1 MDTVGFPNRPEAE
14 DLAAALPAQHEH
26 KANPRRWAGL
36 TVLLVGSFLPALDF
50 FIVNIALPSI
60 RQGLGAGDDVL
71 QLVISGYAAAF
82 AVLLVMGGRLG
93 DLYGRNRMFVIGMT
107 GFALC
112 SAWCGLAWSPSALV
126 AGRLLQGA
134 TAAIMAPQVAA
145 SIHVLFAPEEKAR
158 AFSLLGTSIG
168 LSAIVGQILAGALIR
183 ANIWGLSWRTIFLI
197 NVPIVAITLLA
208 SVPLLRQFRSS
219 THAAQPLDIP
229 GSILLFLG
237 LAALVYALIEG
248 RQEEW
253 PAWSFVLMG
262 LCPLLLT
269 GFWRVEVRLAAR
281 GGSPLIHP
289 RLFAAPGFARGL
301 GATLLFYTMAS
312 FFLTY
317 SIYLQAGL
325 GYSAFYAGVLIA
337 PFSIGY
343 VAGAL
348 STPAI
353 LRAVGLRATALG
365 LLVAAAGLS
374 TLALGVH
381 SSGVLHLLTFTPGVF
396 AIGVGQGI
404 VLPTLVRA
412 VIQGAPAHYAG
423 AASGVVNSTLQI
435 SASLGAATVGG
446 VFFAILERRAGDP
459 ATVALA
465 FTVALLCLATLL
477 LCAAFLAWGLGSVQ
491 GHGHRSA

>member
-1 MDTVGFPNRPEAE
+1 MVTVGLPKRPEVKVR
-14 DLAAALPAQHEH
+14 AAALPPHQEH
-26 KANPRRWAGL
+26 KATPLRWAGL
-36 TVLLVGSFLPALDF
+36 AVLLVGSFLPALDF
-50 FIVNIALPSI
+50 FIVNLALPSI

-93 DLYGRNRMFVIGMT
+93 DLFGRNRMFVVGMT

-112 SAWCGLAWSPSALV
+112 SALCGLAWSPYALV
-126 AGRLLQGA
+126 AGRVLQGA

-145 SIHVLFAPEEKAR
+145 SIHVFFAPREKAR

-168 LSAIVGQILAGALIR
+168 VSAIVGQILAGALIR

-197 NVPIVAITLLA
+197 NVPIAVITLLA
-208 SVPLLRQFRSS
+208 SIPLLRQFRSP
-219 THAAQPLDIP
+219 TGAAQPLDIP
-229 GSILLFLG
+229 GSTLLFLG
-237 LAALVYALIEG
+237 LAALVCGLIEG
-248 RQEEW
+248 RQEHW
-253 PAWSFVLMG
+253 PAWSFALMG
-262 LCPLLLT
+262 LCPLLLA

-289 RLFAAPGFARGL
+289 CLFAAPGFVRGL
-301 GATLLFYTMAS
+301 GATLLFYMMAS
-312 FFLTY
+312 FFLAY

-325 GYSAFYAGVLIA
+325 GYSAFYAGLLIV

-348 STPAI
+348 SSPAI

-365 LLVAAAGLS
+365 LLVAAAGLT
-374 TLALGVH
+374 TLAVGVN
-381 SSGVLHLLTFTPGVF
+381 SSGVVHLLTFTPGVF

-412 VIQGAPAHYAG
+412 VIQSAPAHYAG

-435 SASLGAATVGG
+435 SASLGAATVGS

-465 FTVALLCLATLL
+465 FTVALLCLTALL
-477 LCAAFLAWGLGSVQ
+477 MCAAFLAWGLGSAQ
-491 GHGHRSA
+491 GHRPGPA